1 MLEMLGDGETF
12 GMVLRAKGILEGT
25 DGAWYYF
32 DMVPGEAEIRTGE
45 ATDLQ
50 RPPLVRSDSG
60 AEGSRTGKIIWTGVN
75 GSGKMEEKNAG

>member
-32 DMVPGEAEIRTGE
+32 DMVPER
-45 ATDLQ
+45 
-50 RPPLVRSDSG
+50 RRSAPERQTIPAAS
-60 AEGSRTGKIIWTGVN
+60 V
-75 GSGKMEEKNAG
+75 